1 MDRTLGLSRD
11 RLRMAQDEIDFIL
24 KQKRIYN
31 ASKSMLPK
39 IKPPTKA
46 TEPTLKNYLKCC
58 TQRRE

>member
-1 MDRTLGLSRD
+1 
-11 RLRMAQDEIDFIL
+11 MAQDEIDFIL